1 MMSTK
6 FNMTPAPSNLSG
18 SASVKSVIY
27 KQVTVEPTMKLIL
40 KELKP
45 DSNLDDEVLVYGVFK
60 VDISGNYS
68 ISNQLCILQNSTDI
82 GIACNYLQYGICEK
96 KDSGC
101 SYESCFNSVII
112 NADVHYGY
120 AMSQNLSTVLYLDSA
135 KEYQCWV
142 NLGSEDNT
150 GFTYSKQHSR
160 LSIYKL

>member
-6 FNMTPAPSNLSG
+6 FNMTPAPSNMAG
-18 SASVKSVIY
+18 TASVKSVIY